1 MAIQSIDIADKT
13 TLDSVKQDT
22 TAILNGMGSGGAA
35 TPKLII
41 VDGDSSMAGKT
52 LTIYDDN
59 NLYTHTVTF
68 PADDSKVE
76 VDIDYLA
83 TWHVSY
89 AGSGG
94 STIVRNVDV
103 DTVGMEFL
111 KMLLLQ
117 RLIVGVVA
125 KAVEEGTYLYT
136 FLAFLPKNIE
146 EQVGDGVI
154 SEIEVFQVDTALCLT
169 DCLEH
174 IGKLITTRHEQSYAV
189 PL

>member
-1 MAIQSIDIADKT
+1 MHIAPFAH
-13 TLDSVKQDT
+13 LFGSYYVIVGYVHAAGIGHLSVDHHDLPVIT
-22 TAILNGMGSGGAA
+22 GPDMVHPWET
-35 TPKLII
+35 
-41 VDGDSSMAGKT
+41 DG
-52 LTIYDDN
+52 
-59 NLYTHTVTF
+59 
-68 PADDSKVE
+68 VE
-76 VDIDYLA
+76 L
-83 TWHVSY
+83 
-89 AGSGG
+89 
-94 STIVRNVDV
+94 VDV

-174 IGKLITTRHEQSYAV
+174 IGKLITTRHEQAYAV